1 MSCSYCARS
10 THSTSSNSRS
20 SWFVGVSRCRLRSGR
35 WTMTLRSLPTS
46 EWTPSPVM
54 SLRSDASS
62 GHDLGPGDPVDELL
76 DVRQRADRRTPTCAL
91 DEAHRGLDLGS
102 HRAGRESHGSQL
114 VHRHGVQ
121 PVLLRRRPV
130 DVDAVDI
137 RHHHVGVGV
146 DTDSEALTREVLVDD
161 GLNAHEATYSLW

>member
-1 MSCSYCARS
+1 MSRARILSTKASCSYCARS

-20 SWFVGVSRCRLRSGR
+20 SWFEGVRRCRLRSGR

-76 DVRQRADRRTPTCAL
+76 DVGERADGRAPAGPL
-91 DEAHRGLDLGS
+91 DEPDGGLDLRA
-102 HRAGRESHGSQL
+102 HRAGREAESAQL
-114 VHRHGVQ
+114 LDRHGVE
-121 PVLLRRRPV
+121 PVL
-130 DVDAVDI
+130 
-137 RHHHVGVGV
+137 
-146 DTDSEALTREVLVDD
+146 
-161 GLNAHEATYSLW
+161 